1 MATSFTVGDNINLT
15 CTVSA
20 NNVDE
25 HAMAVVEW
33 RRNGVIID
41 GTQTTISPTM
51 ESSLYNINGTT
62 VHTITGL
69 DSSEEGEYICSSY
82 ITSSNDLDIDTVHMN
97 ASKSIIIKVTQL
109 CNSIDNTLHLVTLI
123 GDIIITSNPNDI
135 VLDDSTVTLLCSGT
149 LSVSGNMFNNSLH
162 ETSIMWYHDGTPV
175 QSTNNTINTLITNT
189 LTIDP
194 FTISS
199 VGDYRCVAMIDNS
212 TAETTTTIRARRKPY
227 LLYLV
232 LFCLHSS
239 TSIISQCNSC
249 RRYLH
254 YRRYSNINMYCNG

>member
-1 MATSFTVGDNINLT
+1 MATSFTIGDNIDLT

-20 NNVDE
+20 DNVDE
-25 HAMAVVEW
+25 DAMAVVEW

-82 ITSSNDLDIDTVHMN
+82 INNSNVYVLDSNTTNV
-97 ASKSIIIKVTQL
+97 SKSIIIEGKFYF
-109 CNSIDNTLHLVTLI
+109 NSNTVHYIYHILVILI
-123 GDIIITSNPNDI
+123 GDTVITSNPSDI
-135 VLDDSTVTLLCSGT
+135 VLDDSTVTLSCSGT
-149 LSVSGNMFNNSLH
+149 LSVSGNMFTNSLH

-175 QSTNNTINTLITNT
+175 QSTNTVNINDTLITNT

-199 VGDYRCVAMIDNS
+199 VGDYRCVAMIDDS
-212 TAETTTTIRARRKPY
+212 TAENTTTIKARRKP
-227 LLYLV
+227 
-232 LFCLHSS
+232 
-239 TSIISQCNSC
+239 
-249 RRYLH
+249 
-254 YRRYSNINMYCNG
+254 